1 MKRIGLAALLAA
13 ILPLAGLAA
22 TPASGRVDGR
32 IVLSPAVPVEH
43 VGTPSERPIAGRVA
57 VIGAS
62 GAVVAE
68 AVAGRDGAFHVSLPP
83 GHYILRLLSPGRPGR
98 AADQRVTLA
107 PGRTTKAVIT
117 YDAGIR

>member
-1 MKRIGLAALLAA
+1 MKRLGPIALVAAM
-13 ILPLAGLAA
+13 LPAAGLAA
-22 TPASGRVDGR
+22 APASGNIDGR

-57 VIGAS
+57 IIGPA

-68 AVAGRDGAFHVSLPP
+68 VNSDADGAFHVSLPP
-83 GHYILRLLSPGRPGR
+83 GRYVLRLESPGRPGR
-98 AADQRVTLA
+98 AADQAVTVA
-107 PGRTTKAVIT
+107 SGRATNAVIT